1 MDKSLG
7 SKPIRVDYQL
17 IRNGLLEPEPR
28 RSSVAARSAVM
39 LAFVAMF
46 LAGLTL
52 TPPEVRNSPKRG
64 AETLSHVRASQTSP
78 VAMSVRQVVGES
90 RTR

>member
-1 MDKSLG
+1 MANSLG

-17 IRNGLLEPEPR
+17 VRHGLREPEPR
-28 RSSVAARSAVM
+28 RSSVAARSAVV
-39 LAFVAMF
+39 LTFVAIF
-46 LAGLTL
+46 LAGLAL

-64 AETLSHVRASQTSP
+64 AETFSHSRGPQTLP

-90 RTR
+90 RMR